1 MAARKGEDM
10 SDVAAG
16 AGPEHE
22 RIAELEGRLA
32 TEIAIRAQLVDLAV
46 RLNSTLNVDELLQL
60 IMTSAADLLEAETS
74 SLMLLDEDSEELV
87 IEVATGDVGDSV
99 AKTRIPAGAGIAGWT
114 LAHREPAIIDD
125 PLSDGRYFS
134 DVADAVGFE
143 TRNMIAV
150 PLLTKDRAV
159 GVVEVINKR
168 DEAGF
173 TPRDVEVAQALAALA
188 AIAIDNAALYAQ
200 LADAVVTARMSYRL

>member
-1 MAARKGEDM
+1 MAARKGADM

-60 IMTSAADLLEAETS
+60 IMTSAADLLDAETS

>member
-1 MAARKGEDM
+1 M
-10 SDVAAG
+10 SDVTTG

-22 RIAELEGRLA
+22 RIAELERRLA
-32 TEIAIRAQLVDLAV
+32 TEIEIRAQLVDLAV

-60 IMTSAADLLEAETS
+60 IMTSAADLLDAETS

-87 IEVATGDVGDSV
+87 IEVATGAVGDSV

-114 LAHREPAIIDD
+114 LAHREPAVIDD

-168 DEAGF
+168 DDAGF
-173 TPRDVEVAQALAALA
+173 APRDVEVAQALAALA

>member
-10 SDVAAG
+10 SDVTAG

-32 TEIAIRAQLVDLAV
+32 SEIAIRAQLVDLAV

-60 IMTSAADLLEAETS
+60 IMTSAADLLDAETS
-74 SLMLLDEDSEELV
+74 SLMLLDEDSDELV

-114 LAHREPAIIDD
+114 LAHREPAVIDD

-168 DEAGF
+168 DDAGF

>member
-10 SDVAAG
+10 SDVTAG

-22 RIAELEGRLA
+22 RITELEGRLA
-32 TEIAIRAQLVDLAV
+32 SEIAIRAQLVDLAV

-60 IMTSAADLLEAETS
+60 IMTSAADLLDAETS
-74 SLMLLDEDSEELV
+74 SLMLLDEDSDELV

-114 LAHREPAIIDD
+114 LAHREPAVIDD

-168 DEAGF
+168 DDAGF

>member
-1 MAARKGEDM
+1 MGC
-10 SDVAAG
+10 
-16 AGPEHE
+16 
-22 RIAELEGRLA
+22 
-32 TEIAIRAQLVDLAV
+32 
-46 RLNSTLNVDELLQL
+46 LL
-60 IMTSAADLLEAETS
+60 DAETS

-114 LAHREPAIIDD
+114 LAHREPAVIDD

-134 DVADAVGFE
+134 GVADAVGFQ

-150 PLLTKDRAV
+150 PLLTKDRAI

-168 DEAGF
+168 DDAGF

-188 AIAIDNAALYAQ
+188 AIAIDNASLYAQ
-200 LADAVVTARMSYRL
+200 LAVAVVTARMSYRL

>member
-1 MAARKGEDM
+1 M
-10 SDVAAG
+10 SDVTAG

-22 RIAELEGRLA
+22 RIAELERRLA
-32 TEIAIRAQLVDLAV
+32 TEIEIRAQLVDLAV

-60 IMTSAADLLEAETS
+60 IMTSAADLLDAETS
-74 SLMLLDEDSEELV
+74 SLMLMDEDSEELV
-87 IEVATGDVGDSV
+87 IEVATGAVGDSV

-114 LAHREPAIIDD
+114 LAHREPAVIDD

-134 DVADAVGFE
+134 DVADAVGFQ

-168 DEAGF
+168 DDAGF

>member
-1 MAARKGEDM
+1 M
-10 SDVAAG
+10 SDVTAG

-32 TEIAIRAQLVDLAV
+32 TEIEIRAQLVDLAV

-60 IMTSAADLLEAETS
+60 IMTSAADLLDAETS
-74 SLMLLDEDSEELV
+74 SLMLMDEDSEELV
-87 IEVATGDVGDSV
+87 IEVATGAVGDSV

-114 LAHREPAIIDD
+114 LAHREPAVIDD

-168 DEAGF
+168 DDAGF
-173 TPRDVEVAQALAALA
+173 APRDVEVAQALAALA

>member
-1 MAARKGEDM
+1 MAARKGADM